1 MTTRQPGLRLLFWA
15 LMIAVTAHST
25 VTFFIDRIE
34 QALYREGAAALAAD
48 LVIRQNQPVPAAWMT
63 QATQHGLQHSQQ
75 INFPSVIFARD
86 KPHLVQIKAVDSNYP
101 LRGKLQAQRQPG
113 VNIQQPPAPGQAIA
127 DPALLHALGTTPQ
140 QAINIPLG
148 ARTLKLHGK
157 LIQVPDAS
165 LNLFQL
171 APRLL
176 IHRQDAEASGLLGPA
191 SRARYRLLL
200 AGTPTAIDK
209 FRTWLTPQLPP
220 TSELLTLDNSS
231 PELQQTIQHT
241 QRFLSLAALCASLLA
256 GIGILLAT
264 RHYVDSLLTQT
275 AILRTLGMT
284 RRQVFLYH
292 SKPLLQ
298 IGLSGT
304 SLGLIFGYLLQAGL
318 ALWLADWF
326 DQTLPTAGWQ
336 PVPQAI
342 IQATL
347 LLSGFALP
355 TLWSVQYMTP
365 HQILRQDQ
373 QSAGLTQY
381 TAWIGATLAFCGLLY
396 WQANDLILT
405 LSIIASLGLMTLILL
420 GGAWCILAIPC
431 KSNHL
436 LSGRTA
442 LQRNPGLTR
451 IQIVAYGI
459 ALTLLLLL
467 TLVRG
472 DILRTWQDS
481 MPTDAPNHFLINI
494 QPDQASLIRKQLAT
508 DQITNTGL
516 YPTTR
521 ARLSAINDQP
531 VEPTSYQTPRAR
543 QLASREYN
551 LGFSDQLQTDNQLTS
566 GTWWQ
571 PGTPALS
578 IEQELANT
586 LQLQVGDQLTFD
598 VAGQTLQARIANI
611 RRVTWDSFN
620 INFFVQASAALQT
633 HIPHAFITSLHIP
646 ADNPDFLRQLA
657 TQFPTVSAI
666 NIQPLLD
673 KVSDI
678 IYRGSLAIEGIFL
691 FTLAAAGLIS
701 LAALR
706 ISRAQRQRDIA
717 LLRTLG
723 ATRQQLRRYI
733 LSEFALLGGL
743 SGLLAAALANSLGNL
758 LGYQFFALTIGF
770 RPEIWLLGGAI
781 GLVGVSL
788 LGWQASRPIL
798 RQPPLARLSMS

>member
-1 MTTRQPGLRLLFWA
+1 
-15 LMIAVTAHST
+15 
-25 VTFFIDRIE
+25 
-34 QALYREGAAALAAD
+34 
-48 LVIRQNQPVPAAWMT
+48 
-63 QATQHGLQHSQQ
+63 
-75 INFPSVIFARD
+75 
-86 KPHLVQIKAVDSNYP
+86 
-101 LRGKLQAQRQPG
+101 
-113 VNIQQPPAPGQAIA
+113 
-127 DPALLHALGTTPQ
+127 
-140 QAINIPLG
+140 
-148 ARTLKLHGK
+148 
-157 LIQVPDAS
+157 
-165 LNLFQL
+165 
-171 APRLL
+171 
-176 IHRQDAEASGLLGPA
+176 
-191 SRARYRLLL
+191 
-200 AGTPTAIDK
+200 
-209 FRTWLTPQLPP
+209 
-220 TSELLTLDNSS
+220 
-231 PELQQTIQHT
+231 
-241 QRFLSLAALCASLLA
+241 
-256 GIGILLAT
+256 
-264 RHYVDSLLTQT
+264 
-275 AILRTLGMT
+275 MT

-318 ALWLADWF
+318 TLWLADWF

-342 IQATL
+342 IQTTL

-494 QPDQASLIRKQLAT
+494 QPDQASLIRKQLAA

-531 VEPTSYQTPRAR
+531 IEPTSYQNPRAR

-586 LQLQVGDQLTFD
+586 LQLQIGDQLTFD

-611 RRVTWDSFN
+611 RRVTWGSFN
-620 INFFVQASAALQT
+620 INFFVQASATLQT

-657 TQFPTVSAI
+657 AQFPTVSAI

-758 LGYQFFALTIGF
+758 LGYQFFALNIGF
-770 RPEIWLLGGAI
+770 RPETWLLGGTV